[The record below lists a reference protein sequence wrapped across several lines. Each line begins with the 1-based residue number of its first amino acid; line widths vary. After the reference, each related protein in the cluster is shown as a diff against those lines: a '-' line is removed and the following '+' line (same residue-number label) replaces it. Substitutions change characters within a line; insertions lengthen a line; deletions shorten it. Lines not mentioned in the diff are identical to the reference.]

1 MGVETF
7 LTKYVSWAALK
18 SQHNVVEIV
27 VWPLKVSRKRVLG
40 ADNKDFVKDC
50 HTRVTNKLDLIIY
63 FALAQKDP
71 KIQVTLNKIIF
82 TTTNMLLA
90 PRAHIFFVR
99 SMSTGGVHPAWRRG
113 GGGGGCTPS
122 RPPFP
127 PPPPPPDLES
137 QVPDLVWIW
146 NLYPGILLVNFMIID
161 DVMGWGT
168 WVACNLQV
176 RNQFLMVL
184 AKVKNDAINQFLFS
198 RRLTL

>member
-40 ADNKDFVKDC
+40 ADNKDFVIDC

-71 KIQVTLNKIIF
+71 KIQVTLNKISF

-90 PRAHIFFVR
+90 PGAHIFFVR
-99 SMSTGGVHPAWRRG
+99 SVSTGGVHPASPLSPSPPRPAISSSRHSMNLKFVPRYTPCQFYDHWWRHG
-113 GGGGGCTPS
+113 LGHVS
-122 RPPFP
+122 
-127 PPPPPPDLES
+127 S
-137 QVPDLVWIW
+137 V
-146 NLYPGILLVNFMIID
+146 
-161 DVMGWGT
+161 
-168 WVACNLQV
+168 
-176 RNQFLMVL
+176 
-184 AKVKNDAINQFLFS
+184 
-198 RRLTL
+198 

>member
-40 ADNKDFVKDC
+40 ADNKDFVIDC
-50 HTRVTNKLDLIIY
+50 HTRATNKLDLIMY

-90 PRAHIFFVR
+90 PGAHIFFVR
-99 SMSTGGVHPAWRRG
+99 SMSTGGVHPASPLS
-113 GGGGGCTPS
+113 PS
-122 RPPFP
+122 
-127 PPPPPPDLES
+127 PPDLES
-137 QVPDLVWIW
+137 QVPDIVWIW

-161 DVMGWGT
+161 DVMGWVT